1 MENETD
7 KFEFAIRILGNE
19 VFAFSLSSASAK
31 RNFIVTG
38 MIITVFAVIL
48 LKELVPV
55 IQLLM

>member
-7 KFEFAIRILGNE
+7 KFELAIRILGNE

-31 RNFIVTG
+31 RNFIVIGAILTLF
-38 MIITVFAVIL
+38 TVIL

-55 IQLLM
+55 FMLLM